1 MRFSQF
7 MRYRP
12 GWRAMTSAAAVSGI
26 AVGSWCLWTSPH
38 VMDRWVHSQIVSL
51 PDEELAPWMSG
62 LLARDGVE
70 GISLVVDDLTS
81 TRPTVRRAANQALRD
96 EIDRWST
103 TSTKSAPLRA
113 MAMAEAIRQLPDAT
127 RQSAGAELAARIK
140 LWADSANCPAAT
152 RGRIALALK
161 DVAPSPV
168 VREVATVRVPD
179 SASSVVVQS
188 NQSPA
193 TQSPTSATT
202 QFPPSAE
209 TVAKPPQTVSKQP
222 GVSAPRLIVPQN
234 ERAVLDAEHDADWD
248 LSPRPDELPAEQ
260 AAPNVNAPLAPLPP
274 ADPESAEDR
283 KTPTRELIAALHG
296 DRREETTAELRARGF
311 NDEAI
316 ELAAHL
322 SARDRKE
329 RLQWT
334 SSLPRISNI
343 DAKAWLTWMTEDPDA
358 EVRRTA
364 VTLLGTS
371 IDEAT
376 LTLFRKLAARDPD
389 QLVRRLAADL
399 VRRQ

>member
-1 MRFSQF
+1 

-12 GWRAMTSAAAVSGI
+12 GWRAMTSAAAVSGL
-26 AVGSWCLWTSPH
+26 AVGGWYLWTTPH
-38 VMDRWVHSQIVSL
+38 VMDRWVHSQIISL
-51 PDEELAPWMSG
+51 PDDELAPWMSG
-62 LLARDGVE
+62 LLARDGTV

-81 TRPTVRRAANQALRD
+81 TRPAVRRAANQALRI
-96 EIDRWST
+96 EIDSWST
-103 TSTKSAPLRA
+103 ARAKSAALRA
-113 MAMAEAIRQLPDAT
+113 SAMAESIRNLPDAT
-127 RQSAGAELAARIK
+127 RHSAGAELAARIK
-140 LWADSANCPAAT
+140 LWADSPNCPAAT

-161 DVAPSPV
+161 DVTPPPV
-168 VREVATVRVPD
+168 VHEVATVRVPEN
-179 SASSVVVQS
+179 APSVVVQS

-193 TQSPTSATT
+193 TQSPTAATK

-209 TVAKPPQTVSKQP
+209 TAARPPQTVSKQSD
-222 GVSAPRLIVPQN
+222 VSTPRLIVPQN
-234 ERAVLDAEHDADWD
+234 ERAVLDAEHDDDWD
-248 LSPRPDELPAEQ
+248 LSPLPDELQAEQ
-260 AAPNVNAPLAPLPP
+260 STPNVNVPLAPLPP
-274 ADPESAEDR
+274 SDPERPEDR
-283 KTPTRELIAALHG
+283 NASTQELIAALHG
-296 DRREETTAELRARGF
+296 ERRAEITAELRARGF

-316 ELAAHL
+316 ELATHL

-376 LTLFRKLAARDPD
+376 LSLFRKLAARDPD
-389 QLVRRLAADL
+389 QSVRRLAAEL